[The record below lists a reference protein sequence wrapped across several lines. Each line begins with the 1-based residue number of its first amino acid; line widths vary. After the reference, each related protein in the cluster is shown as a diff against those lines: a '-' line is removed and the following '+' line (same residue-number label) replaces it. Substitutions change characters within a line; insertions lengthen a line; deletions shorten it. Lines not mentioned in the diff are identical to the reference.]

1 MGKDMELSYAS
12 PCLFVCF
19 LWSLILWVDELKLV
33 ANPCFHFEDRS
44 FEMVLVSSLS
54 FGLFLCSY
62 DVFLENWY
70 GT

>member
-1 MGKDMELSYAS
+1 MFFFEL
-12 PCLFVCF
+12 
-19 LWSLILWVDELKLV
+19 LWVDELKLV

-44 FEMVLVSSLS
+44 FEMVLISSLS

-62 DVFLENWY
+62 DVFSEDWY